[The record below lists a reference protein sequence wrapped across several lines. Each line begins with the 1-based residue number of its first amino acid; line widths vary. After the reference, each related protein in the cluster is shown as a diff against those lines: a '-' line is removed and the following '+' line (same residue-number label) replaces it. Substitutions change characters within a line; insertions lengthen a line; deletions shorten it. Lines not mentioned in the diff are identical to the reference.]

1 MRKQQGADCQSSD
14 KATRPRWPGSTEEG
28 CPVPCQLL
36 SPLGVGVAR
45 KGGEAGSGGRAFC
58 KLSASLSYALLLP
71 PRTGLSQEAT
81 WASFF
86 NMPLLLRKTSL
97 SCNSFLYF

>member
-36 SPLGVGVAR
+36 SLLGVGVVR

-58 KLSASLSYALLLP
+58 KLSANIVLRSAFTPKNRNLSGGNQDCL
-71 PRTGLSQEAT
+71 
-81 WASFF
+81 F
-86 NMPLLLRKTSL
+86 
-97 SCNSFLYF
+97 